1 MFSTIQ
7 PGERPN
13 DSSTALEGK
22 RLLGRTKTGSKRF
35 AFSDSFP
42 PEKQQL
48 LSSGLRR
55 VRVLVSFAVW
65 LGRKAR
71 RRGQESQHGMWA
83 DRPSNNR

>member
-42 PEKQQL
+42 PEKTIT
-48 LSSGLRR
+48 SVIGLEAGKGFGV
-55 VRVLVSFAVW
+55 VRGVAWQKSTLPRPGISTWHV
-65 LGRKAR
+65 GRPAF
-71 RRGQESQHGMWA
+71 
-83 DRPSNNR
+83 